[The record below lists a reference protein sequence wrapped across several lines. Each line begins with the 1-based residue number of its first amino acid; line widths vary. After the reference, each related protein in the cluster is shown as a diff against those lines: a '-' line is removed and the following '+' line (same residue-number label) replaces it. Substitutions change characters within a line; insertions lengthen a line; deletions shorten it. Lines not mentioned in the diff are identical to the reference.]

1 MTLPAM
7 QTAPVLT
14 LKKSD
19 RTREEILRAA
29 ARLFRDRGYH
39 ASTLRE
45 IAQEAQIKAGSIY
58 YHFGSKDEI
67 IDEVL
72 DLGLRQVFNAVEAVI
87 AADRENPDHRA
98 RIGRAIRAHLDLLVA
113 HGEFTSANIRIYGQL
128 PEDVR
133 ARHRPLRRQY
143 AQLWEDLLAEA
154 RDAGDVRSDIDIVP
168 LRQFLLG
175 ALNWTVELYRPDRGA
190 LDLHANRCMALV
202 LDGISTGARNGL

>member
-1 MTLPAM
+1 MTMPAT
-7 QTAPVLT
+7 QTAPVVPM
-14 LKKSD
+14 KKSD
-19 RTREEILRAA
+19 RTREEILRSA

-72 DLGLRQVFNAVEAVI
+72 DLGLRQIFLAVQAVM
-87 AADRENPDHRA
+87 AAERDNPDHRA
-98 RIGRAIRAHLDLLVA
+98 RIGRAIREHLNLLVE

-143 AQLWEDLLAEA
+143 AQLWEDLLTEA
-154 RDAGDVRSDIDIVP
+154 RDAGAIRSDIDIVP

-175 ALNWTVELYRPDRGA
+175 ALNWTVELFRPDRA
-190 LDLHANRCMALV
+190 SLDLHADRCLALV
-202 LDGISTGARNGL
+202 LDGISTGTRNGL